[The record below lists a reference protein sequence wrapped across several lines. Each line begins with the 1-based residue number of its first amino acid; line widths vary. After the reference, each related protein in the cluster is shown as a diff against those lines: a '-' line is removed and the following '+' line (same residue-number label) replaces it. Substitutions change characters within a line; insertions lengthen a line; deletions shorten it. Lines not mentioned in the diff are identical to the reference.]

1 MTRIALINCYF
12 GKSWPE
18 YFKHFLFSCKYNPDV
33 DFLLFTNLEAP
44 FHLPNVHFIK
54 ISSLAEFS
62 ELASKKLNLS
72 INILDGYKLC
82 DFKPTYGLIFQDYLQ
97 GYDFWG
103 YCDIDIIFGN
113 IRYFITEKLLKKYD
127 VISPHKDYPAGFFTL
142 LKNNEQCINL
152 FRQSKDYAYI
162 LQNTRHFCFDEC
174 NFEFNLIHLKDI
186 TEIKTEIESFTL
198 VLRRLEL
205 QNLIKYY
212 HKNIVQEFVY
222 STVTHHWVEGKIFN
236 TTTEKEYLLIHLI
249 NLKDNQNFF
258 IETFEPKGNFLISPK
273 GIYYKSNKIS
283 YSLKKIRRYLEKRM
297 NNIRYRFLLLK
308 SRLLAYTQKQNMDF
322 LEEKSYKIGK
332 THITFYPQDKNK
344 LIIINE
350 DENGVLYNQFYL
362 YKLKGNQW
370 IGVSRKNIST
380 IDFHYKNEKN
390 VPYKINIKNIKNC
403 VTENA
408 YYIY

>member
-18 YFKHFLFSCKYNPDV
+18 YFNHFLYSCKYNPDV

-54 ISSLAEFS
+54 ISNLAEFS
-62 ELASKKLNLS
+62 TIASEKLNLS

-82 DFKPTYGLIFQDYLQ
+82 DFKPTYGLIFQEYLKE
-97 GYDFWG
+97 YEFWG

-127 VISPHKDYPAGFFTL
+127 VISPHKNYPAGFFTL

-152 FRQSKDYAYI
+152 FKQSKDYAHV

-174 NFEFNLIHLKDI
+174 NFEFNLVHTKDI
-186 TEIKTEIESFTL
+186 TDIKTEIESFTL
-198 VLRRLEL
+198 VVRRLEL
-205 QNLIKYY
+205 QKEIKYY

-222 STVTHHWVEGKIFN
+222 SNVTHHWVEGNIFN
-236 TTTEKEYLLIHLI
+236 TVTEKQYLLIHLI
-249 NLKDNQNFF
+249 NLKDNPYFF
-258 IETFEPKGNFLISPK
+258 IDPFEAKGNFSISPQ
-273 GIYYKSNKIS
+273 GIHYKSNKIS
-283 YSLKKIRRYLEKRM
+283 YPLKKIRRKIEKRVT
-297 NNIRYRFLLLK
+297 NARYRFLLLK
-308 SRLLAYTQKQNMDF
+308 SKLLAYTQKQHVSF
-322 LEEKSYKIGK
+322 LEEQSYKIGK

-350 DENGVLYNQFYL
+350 GENALHYNQFSL
-362 YKLKGNQW
+362 YKLKDNQW
-370 IGVSRKNIST
+370 IGVSKKNIST
-380 IDFHYKNEKN
+380 IDFHYKNQEDI
-390 VPYKINIKNIKNC
+390 PYKISIKSIKNRI
-403 VTENA
+403 TENA

>member
-33 DFLLFTNLEAP
+33 DFFLFTNLEAP
-44 FHLPNVHFIK
+44 FHVPNVHFIK
-54 ISSLAEFS
+54 ISSLTEFS
-62 ELASKKLNLS
+62 KLAGEKLNLS

-82 DFKPTYGLIFQDYLQ
+82 DFKPAYGLIFQDYLQ

-127 VISPHKDYPAGFFTL
+127 VISPHKNYPAGFFTL

-152 FRQSKDYAYI
+152 FKQSKDYAHI

-174 NFEFNLIHLKDI
+174 NFEFNLVHLKDI

-205 QNLIKYY
+205 QNQIKYY

-222 STVTHHWVEGKIFN
+222 STVDHHWVQGNIYN
-236 TTTEKEYLLIHLI
+236 TVTEKQYLLIHLI

-273 GIYYKSNKIS
+273 GIYYKPNKIS
-283 YSLKKIRRYLEKRM
+283 YSLKKLGRNLERRM
-297 NNIRYRFLLLK
+297 NNTRYRFLLLK
-308 SRLLAYTQKQNMDF
+308 SKLLAYTQKQHIDF
-322 LEEKSYKIGK
+322 LEEQSYKIGK
-332 THITFYPQDKNK
+332 THLTFYPQDKNR

-350 DENGVLYNQFYL
+350 DENGILYNQFYL
-362 YKLKGNQW
+362 YKLKGNRW
-370 IGVSRKNIST
+370 IGTSRKNIST

-390 VPYKINIKNIKNC
+390 IPYKINIKSIKNC